1 MSEITTM
8 VSTLRTKADE
18 LRELNELFK
27 GQRTKLMSTQEAL
40 NGMWE
45 GEAKATFDNA
55 FCSDMI
61 QFQNFYN
68 AIAAYAEALEDIANN
83 YCIMEARNVELA
95 RERCY

>member
-8 VSTLRTKADE
+8 VSTLRSKADE

-27 GQRTKLMSTQEAL
+27 GERAELISTQEAL

-45 GEAKATFDNA
+45 GEAKQTFDNA
-55 FCSDMI
+55 FRRDMI

-83 YCIMEARNVELA
+83 YCMMEARNVELA

>member
-8 VSTLRTKADE
+8 VSTLKAKADE
-18 LRELNELFK
+18 LRELNEVFK
-27 GQRTKLMSTQEAL
+27 GQREELMSTHEAL

-45 GEAKATFDNA
+45 GEAKAAFDQA
-55 FCSDMI
+55 FKRDMI

-68 AIAAYAEALEDIANN
+68 AINGYVEALEDIANN
-83 YCIMEARNVELA
+83 YSMMEARNIELA

>member
-27 GQRTKLMSTQEAL
+27 GQRTELMSTQEAL

-55 FCSDMI
+55 FRSDMI